1 MAVYFAW
8 KEKKKFKG
16 EDKEKEEKQA
26 VRLNGKSIPIG
37 ESITSPVRP
46 KPNVSGFAGKHNL
59 ISVPRVKQ

>member
-26 VRLNGKSIPIG
+26 VRLNGKTENI
-37 ESITSPVRP
+37 
-46 KPNVSGFAGKHNL
+46 L
-59 ISVPRVKQ
+59 IIRNKA